1 MSKYKKNTGGK
12 TRRRSRKSSSATAK
26 KITGGGVAATSS
38 ILPQIHTHHDNR
50 EDNVTNN
57 NNGKNNNML
66 GGKNDSQNKDVAIVE
81 ARNKRKTQK
90 RAFSKKD
97 FYSGDGMLTT
107 VWGPSMWHFLHT
119 MSFNY
124 PVSPTEEQKKDY
136 MEFILNLR
144 NVLPC
149 KYCRM
154 NLTNNLKSKPIKMC
168 HMASRDTFSRFIY
181 ELHEIVNKM
190 LGKKS
195 GLTYCDVRER
205 YEHFRSRCT
214 QDMPKIFDF
223 SKIASKKEK
232 GCTEPLYGKKAKCVI
247 SIVPQEVQVP
257 TFQVDD
263 QCIKK
268 RGEIISENKI

>member
-1 MSKYKKNTGGK
+1 MKSRKRKLRYRIRPKESASSASSASVSIRAKILSGGRSRSVDLVPQSMQSSNNNDMGTHK
-12 TRRRSRKSSSATAK
+12 TRRRAK
-26 KITGGGVAATSS
+26 NT
-38 ILPQIHTHHDNR
+38 
-50 EDNVTNN
+50 
-57 NNGKNNNML
+57 
-66 GGKNDSQNKDVAIVE
+66 
-81 ARNKRKTQK
+81 
-90 RAFSKKD
+90 RAFTKKD

-124 PVSPTEEQKKDY
+124 PVKPTHDQKRHY

-154 NLTNNLKSKPIKMC
+154 NLTNNLATQPIRMST
-168 HMASRDTFSRFIY
+168 MESRDTFSRFVY
-181 ELHEIVNKM
+181 DLHETVNRL

-214 QDMPKIFDF
+214 QDAPKVFNF
-223 SKIASKKEK
+223 REFYKNKGVQARTQKKGQREK

-247 SIVPQEVQVP
+247 SIVPQDVKVP
-257 TFQVDD
+257 TFSVDD

-268 RGEIISENKI
+268 RGEVVEKEEDHS